1 MYFSR
6 VARVFKDAEVSRPD
20 IERMIDSNQVG
31 VQGAVNDEPANGAV
45 PFRGSGERVSL
56 AGLDP
61 GVYPP
66 DQGVGMSA
74 NGLRYSHVTT
84 THPPLPFPEDWTPPL
99 VSPSLIRFKH
109 SWEAFI
115 DSLLREWKTLNVVS
129 ALLASCVSLLFF
141 FSSLYELD

>member
-20 IERMIDSNQVG
+20 IERMIGSNQVG
-31 VQGAVNDEPANGAV
+31 VQGVVND
-45 PFRGSGERVSL
+45 ERVSL
-56 AGLDP
+56 PAGMSP
-61 GVYPP
+61 AVYPP
-66 DQGVGMSA
+66 DQGAGVSA
-74 NGLRYSHVTT
+74 NGLGYSQGNVTT

-141 FSSLYELD
+141 FPSLYELD